1 MEILQ
6 EMVTDTIRSI
16 QHAIETLESNIEVI
30 LDLTPSLPVLDISQP
45 MDSDL
50 YLEQLF
56 DGVEEE
62 FDFNSNYLG
71 CENNPFQLP
80 TPSEQELQQR
90 MKRHEDLRKVYKSL
104 EKSHSVLCN
113 EYDFTVYPCLNR
125 RLIPTLE
132 RNHLLLQTRN
142 TSKLLLYIL
151 ITFRDQVNLL
161 KIDDLMEMCTTT
173 SRRSNHT
180 LYRYRSQYSDDVKT
194 V

>member
-16 QHAIETLESNIEVI
+16 QRAIETLESNIEVV
-30 LDLTPSLPVLDISQP
+30 LDLTPSLPALDIPQP

-62 FDFNSNYLG
+62 IDFSPNFLG
-71 CENNPFQLP
+71 YEHNPFQLP

-90 MKRHEDLRKVYKSL
+90 IKRHEELRKVYNSL
-104 EKSHSVLCN
+104 EKNNTVLCN
-113 EYDFTVYPCLNR
+113 EYGFIASRCLKH

-142 TSKLLLYIL
+142 TPKLLL
-151 ITFRDQVNLL
+151 
-161 KIDDLMEMCTTT
+161 
-173 SRRSNHT
+173 
-180 LYRYRSQYSDDVKT
+180 
-194 V
+194 